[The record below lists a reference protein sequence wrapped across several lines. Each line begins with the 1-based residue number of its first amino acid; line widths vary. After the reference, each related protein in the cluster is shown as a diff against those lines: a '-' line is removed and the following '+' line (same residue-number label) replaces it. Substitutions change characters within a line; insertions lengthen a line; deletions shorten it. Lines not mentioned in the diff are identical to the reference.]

1 MAEER
6 QPADPAERELD
17 GLDAADRHY
26 LQLAVELSG
35 GYRDD
40 RRRWPFGA
48 IVVARGRLISRG
60 VNQVAELN
68 DPTAHAEIMALRDAA
83 AGLRSHAID
92 DGVLYSSAE
101 PCPMCL
107 AAAYWAR
114 ITRIVFAAT
123 VGDVAQSG
131 FEDLTIYDQLR
142 MPTQRRSIPEV
153 SDGSDLRAAAV
164 AVLHD
169 WRQRARGRPDD

>member
-1 MAEER
+1 MVDEG
-6 QPADPAERELD
+6 QFADPAEHGRD
-17 GLDAADRHY
+17 RLDAADRHY
-26 LQLAVELSG
+26 LQLAVELSR
-35 GYRDD
+35 GYRNDE
-40 RRRWPFGA
+40 RQWPFGA
-48 IVVARGRLISRG
+48 VVVARGRIISRG
-60 VNQVAELN
+60 VNRVVELN

-83 AGLRSHAID
+83 AGLRSYAID

-107 AAAYWAR
+107 SASYWAR

-131 FEDLTIYDQLR
+131 FEDLTIYEQLR
-142 MPTQRRSIPEV
+142 LSRERRSIREDP
-153 SDGSDLRAAAV
+153 GGGDLRAAAV

-169 WRQRARGRPDD
+169 WRQQARGRPDD

>member
-1 MAEER
+1 MVEER
-6 QPADPAERELD
+6 QPADPGEHMQD
-17 GLDAADRHY
+17 KLDAADRHY

-40 RRRWPFGA
+40 GRRWPFGA
-48 IVVARGRLISRG
+48 LVVARGRVISRG

-83 AGLRSHAID
+83 AELRAYAID

-107 AAAYWAR
+107 AASYWAR

-123 VGDVAQSG
+123 VRDVAQSG

-142 MPTQRRSIPEV
+142 LPTERRSIPEDP
-153 SDGSDLRAAAV
+153 DGGDLRAAAV
-164 AVLHD
+164 AVLDD
-169 WRQRARGRPDD
+169 WRQRARERSDD